1 MHTRARAPATPG
13 LPAGTAGAAFAGRA
27 NDAPRHEPQEE
38 HPRSQFGLTA
48 RDSGLIVAAVACVGL
63 AIVSHSHLT
72 AWPSG
77 PRGSGSSGSSCW
89 SLRPCSRCGPGFRSA
104 PCGAW
109 RPKSRVITSSSLT
122 DRMQWHVIR
131 TGSRQSVRL
140 SRSSAGSS
148 SMRGGYRRLHAALIR
163 GGEQAGEDLV
173 RQHAGLL
180 RWQSGC
186 RGDGVYGDRA

>member
-1 MHTRARAPATPG
+1 MHTRARPGYPGPARRDCGRG
-13 LPAGTAGAAFAGRA
+13 LCRPRKRRA
-27 NDAPRHEPQEE
+27 RHEPQEE

-173 RQHAGLL
+173 RQHVGLL